1 MQISESQKLERLDL
15 LESKVSKAVETVVG
29 LSARCEDLI
38 QEKEGLE
45 KQIADLTDRNIDL
58 AQEIV
63 KLKSISELE
72 PAKLIEEKS
81 RVDEVARLLDGS
93 LSKVSVD
100 HAKALLDELGV
111 S

>member
-1 MQISESQKLERLDL
+1 MQISESEKLERLDL
-15 LESKVSKAVETVVG
+15 LESKVSKAVETVTG

-45 KQIADLTDRNIDL
+45 KQIADLTNRNNDL

-72 PAKLIEEKS
+72 PTKMIEEKKILHKID
-81 RVDEVARLLDGS
+81 RMIEKFG
-93 LSKVSVD
+93 
-100 HAKALLDELGV
+100 ELQV
-111 S
+111 